1 MAASSDR
8 EISAELLRTRD
19 RLHAVETDLAT
30 VKLRQELITA
40 RVDDL
45 EPRVDALA
53 SANEIAD
60 AVARKM
66 ESLGPVLRLNWV
78 TKGIAIA
85 IAVLTLLS
93 LGFQLAARFV

>member
-1 MAASSDR
+1 MAASDR
-8 EISAELLRTRD
+8 DVTAELLRTRD
-19 RLHAVETDLAT
+19 RLHALETDVAT
-30 VKLRQELITA
+30 VKLRQDLTIA

-78 TKGIAIA
+78 TKAIA
-85 IAVLTLLS
+85 VSIAVLTLLS